1 MKSFNRTKKAILVY
15 LLNFTLF
22 AVQVTAIGG
31 AIPSYANDSI
41 TTSGTT
47 SNDEKKVYSA
57 FVPPGFTTED
67 FKVVEEVNR
76 IAKENREREMNRNKN
91 KEDVEHDISSSKC
104 RTQAA
109 NRRERM
115 TDITNYRAVT
125 GQQGYDEICRLRA
138 KLARQTGGPVVS
150 CTGIGDMQ
158 GNSADINRNG
168 ELQGLEAR
176 YKDDPGGTVAGFETE
191 DWEAKNKAAEERLEK
206 ARIDVVAK
214 RKIVPEKYNAY
225 MRKKNSCEGRNFGCT
240 NRQDREELERLRID
254 YVTAARG
261 LNEAEIEF
269 KAAKKHNDDFAKP
282 LRSEKGNMATAEND
296 VLNNKQNME
305 ATDNFSGAT
314 GGANGQLTGPVYE
327 TNEELKSAIG
337 RYTANAAEFAQ
348 EKMEFV
354 RELEFQNQQ
363 RGEYEIYELALKDYD
378 KGSKGGKMALSN
390 LDVMAMASAAIKKLK
405 CNKKDDFESKAY
417 HIFRAAS
424 ATYVAA
430 IIRDKGSNQDFNQCI
445 KDEIFNENEK
455 GEKEEKNDEQF
466 EAVEKALNSH
476 TQIVDSMCMTVNP
489 DPDNIPTV
497 NGTPVVPRE
506 RVEHLK
512 KVCDASA
519 GIGCKQGQ
527 EEGCAPRTR
536 ETALEMYNTALM
548 IAQHEL
554 SDKRQ
559 LVATAE
565 ANVKK
570 GKKKIKTTKRN
581 IIVTNALFVMH
592 RLLSKVYKAIG
603 TALNSSPCG
612 CGAPFIALSKA
623 HWGFYL
629 VWFGLNAY
637 FLAELIKWTNFTK
650 KWEKKLDKARNHTHL
665 ACNYGEAKANYAIH
679 KNFAEDTKRKAEEAY
694 RKSKEEVMGFLEKEN
709 LGSLEKKTGFFKMP
723 KGYEKEHEKFAA
735 EIYIKKYI
743 KNASHSVFNLIFP
756 SAMANSLAEED
767 NIDVA
772 SGNVNQANIK
782 ETERSAMAAGMAIG
796 STSFYHFVIR
806 QNEHWQEQAFD
817 ADGKEGSGTGYV
829 HNNNPIMYC
838 NEGGEAGDCIKE
850 GTLGMATPETRIHT
864 ITKTVALVQENL
876 SGLLEHLDTAV
887 GQRDK
892 YVKLLNQMRN
902 AMTLGRQGMDT
913 QIEEKPVIRIASCMK
928 KGNGG
933 SFEIDKTCSCQAT
946 GTCASLQY
954 PDIGEF
960 SPGVVA
966 ENEAAVKKFADADL
980 SGKLDQ
986 ANVAAGELNKNSN
999 AVRRKIR
1006 DNFKE
1011 LNKEREKNNLKSI
1024 DYSKAA
1030 KKQLIASRAKSM
1042 MTYSKL
1048 FPSKFKAEK
1057 TRGGLSSYYNDANL
1071 GAGDGTVKSQPVLAA
1086 VGNTN
1091 SSASAGSG
1099 GKGSLGKSG
1108 DSKKDGIGFDFDFG
1122 VDDEGLSA
1130 EELARLRKDR
1140 EDAEALARISKGQA
1154 EGSNSRYGH
1163 QRVLSDD
1170 STFSSDN
1177 TGINRDT
1184 KKNIFGII
1192 SSRYKKSA
1200 FPIFLGDSAL

>member
-1 MKSFNRTKKAILVY
+1 MMKSFNRAKRVIIVYVLNLV
-15 LLNFTLF
+15 LI

-41 TTSGTT
+41 TTSGST
-47 SNDEKKVYSA
+47 SNEKETINSA
-57 FVPPGFTTED
+57 FVPPGFTSED

-76 IAKENREREMNRNKN
+76 IAKENREREMNRNDN

-115 TDITNYRAVT
+115 TDITNYRSVT
-125 GQQGYDEICRLRA
+125 GQQGYDEICRLRQ
-138 KLARQTGGPVVS
+138 KLARQTGGPTVS
-150 CTGIGDMQ
+150 CSGLADME

-168 ELQGLEAR
+168 ELQGLENR
-176 YKDDPGGTVAGFETE
+176 YKADPGAQVAGFDTP
-191 DWEAKNKAAEERLEK
+191 DWAAKKEAAEKRLAEAKTE
-206 ARIDVVAK
+206 VVAK
-214 RKIVPEKYNAY
+214 RKIVPVKFRAY
-225 MRKKNSCEGRNFGCT
+225 EQKKNSCEGRNFGCT
-240 NRQDREELERLRID
+240 NRADREELERLRND
-254 YVTAARG
+254 YMTSARG
-261 LNEAEIEF
+261 LVEAEKEF
-269 KAAKKHNDDFAKP
+269 KAAKKHHDDFGKP
-282 LRSEKGNMATAEND
+282 LRSEKQNMAGAETD
-296 VLNNKQNME
+296 VLSNKANMV
-305 ATDNFSGAT
+305 ATDNFSGASE
-314 GGANGQLTGPVYE
+314 GANGNLTGPVFE

-405 CNKKDDFESKAY
+405 CNTKDDFESKAY

-445 KDEIFNENEK
+445 KDEIFNKDEND
-455 GEKEEKNDEQF
+455 EKEEKNDDQF
-466 EAVEKALNSH
+466 EAVEKGLNSH

-519 GIGCKQGQ
+519 GIGCTAGQ

-536 ETALEMYNTALM
+536 ETALEMYQTALM

-581 IIVTNALFVMH
+581 IMITNALFVMH
-592 RLLSKVYKAIG
+592 SILSKVFKATG
-603 TALNSSPCG
+603 TAKNSSPCG
-612 CGAPFIALSKA
+612 CGMPDIIMSIWHNKKNIF
-623 HWGFYL
+623 W
-629 VWFGLNAY
+629 VGLNMY
-637 FLAELIKWTNFTK
+637 FLRELVKWTNFTK
-650 KWEKKLDKARNHTHL
+650 KWQKKLEKARNHTHL
-665 ACNYGEAKANYAIH
+665 ACNYDEAVAAH
-679 KNFAEDTKRKAEEAY
+679 GGHVAFAEDTKRKAEEAY
-694 RKSKEEVMGFLEKEN
+694 RKSKEEVMGFMEKEN
-709 LGSLEKKTGFFKMP
+709 LGPLDKKTGYFKMP
-723 KGYEKEHEKFAA
+723 KGISKEQEKIAVQ
-735 EIYIKKYI
+735 IYLKKYLTLAG
-743 KNASHSVFNLIFP
+743 KTAMNMVFPNAF
-756 SAMANSLAEED
+756 AED
-767 NIDVA
+767 SSTGSN
-772 SGNVNQANIK
+772 N
-782 ETERSAMAAGMAIG
+782 ETALPTGMEQTQRSAMAAGMAIG
-796 STSFYHFVIR
+796 STSFYHFVLR
-806 QNEHWQEQAFD
+806 QNEHWQEQSFD
-817 ADGKEGSGTGYV
+817 ADGKEGAGTGYK
-829 HNNNPIMYC
+829 HNDNPIMYC
-838 NEGGEAGDCIKE
+838 NEGGDSGNCIRE

-864 ITKTVALVQENL
+864 ITKAVALVQENL

-913 QIEEKPVIRIASCMK
+913 QLEEKPVVRIASCMK

-946 GTCASLQY
+946 GSCASLQY

-960 SPGVVA
+960 SPGVMA

-1011 LNKEREKNNLKSI
+1011 LNKEREKNNKKSI
-1024 DYSKAA
+1024 DYSKSA

-1042 MTYSKL
+1042 MSYSKL
-1048 FPSKFKAEK
+1048 FPSKFNSEK
-1057 TRGGLSSYYNDANL
+1057 TRGGLSSYYNDANM
-1071 GAGDGTVKSQPVLAA
+1071 GAGDGVVKKQPVLAA
-1086 VGNTN
+1086 VGNT
-1091 SSASAGSG
+1091 SSGASSGSG
-1099 GKGSLGKSG
+1099 GKGSLGKGSG
-1108 DSKKDGIGFDFDFG
+1108 DSNENGIGFDFDFG
-1122 VDDEGLSA
+1122 VDDGGLSA
-1130 EELARLRKDR
+1130 EELARLKKER
-1140 EDAEALARISKGQA
+1140 EDAEALANISKGQS
-1154 EGSNSRYGH
+1154 EGNSARYNH
-1163 QRVLSDD
+1163 ERMLSGNRLAG
-1170 STFSSDN
+1170 DN